1 MLLDDVLSIA
11 VVGVSSNT
19 KKYGHKVY
27 KHFLELGSNVSPVNH
42 KGGEILGKKV
52 FVSLTEIPEKIDLVV
67 LVVPPQVSEEIV
79 KEASLLGIKKVWFQP
94 GSESKKAVD
103 YCQENN
109 ILTQTDSC
117 IMLQ

>member
-1 MLLDDVLSIA
+1 MLNNISTIA
-11 VVGVSSNT
+11 VVGASSNT
-19 KKYGHKVY
+19 NKYGYKVY
-27 KHFLELGSNVSPVNH
+27 KHFLEQGANVFPVNY
-42 KGGEILGKKV
+42 KGGEILGNIV
-52 FVSLTEIPEKIDLVV
+52 YTSLSEIPEKIDLVI

-79 KEASLLGIKKVWFQP
+79 KKALLQGVKKIWFQP
-94 GSESKKAVD
+94 GSESKKAIE